1 MRTVLRSGKHLFEM
15 DQMSVN
21 QIELILQHS
30 QEPDEE
36 KIEIKDSLKESL
48 MLQLLIVQTTETSF
62 TKYKILQK
70 ILQDSQVPLPFLPAQ
85 NLLFC
90 IRWSLEQDA

>member
-36 KIEIKDSLKESL
+36 KKEIKDSLKESL
-48 MLQLLIVQTTETSF
+48 MS
-62 TKYKILQK
+62 TK
-70 ILQDSQVPLPFLPAQ
+70 
-85 NLLFC
+85 
-90 IRWSLEQDA
+90 